1 MTGQLA
7 ASQPYT
13 TRFETTVTGVDGRA
27 VRLETSYFYA
37 ESGGQPSDRGTV
49 GDVPVVDVQVEDGEH
64 VHTLAEAP
72 GFHEGSS
79 VVCEVDWTF
88 RMYCMRAHT
97 ASHVLYG
104 AARRV
109 CDDLGYGGFG
119 IDEEKVR
126 VDLTTS
132 SDVTDE
138 TLVEL
143 ERLTNMAVWESREVG
158 WKSVPLAE
166 LRDDEFVAF
175 NTKTEEGVFEGADE
189 VRVVTVG
196 EGDVVPGEQRES
208 PWDVAACGGTHVRN
222 TREIG
227 PVTLLSRSNPG
238 EGMTRIEFAV
248 GDRGIEHRA
257 AEKQAVLDTGRALDA
272 PPADLADAAARLSG
286 QVEELEESLASA
298 RRQLVAS
305 ALSAA
310 DPVERD
316 GATWLV
322 ATVEGVEAN
331 DCREPLQASAGRDAD
346 VVVAVGESGGTFV
359 AVAAGPDHD
368 ASAVVER
375 VTTDYGGGG
384 GGSGSFAQGGGIDAS
399 SARVARGLGS
409 EGS

>member
-13 TRFETTVTGVDGRA
+13 TRFETTVAGVDGRA
-27 VRLETSYFYA
+27 VRLDTSYFYA

-49 GDVPVVDVQVEDGEH
+49 GGVPVVDVQVEDGEH

-196 EGDVVPGEQRES
+196 EGDVVPGEPRES

-359 AVAAGPDHD
+359 AVAAGPGHD

-375 VTTDYGGGG
+375 VTADYGGGG

>member
-7 ASQPYT
+7 ARQPYT
-13 TRFETTVTGVDGRA
+13 TRFETTVAGVDGRE

-49 GDVPVVDVQVEDGEH
+49 GDVPVVGVQVEDGEH
-64 VHTLAEAP
+64 VHTLAEEP
-72 GFHEGSS
+72 GVREGSS
-79 VVCEVDWTF
+79 VLCEVDWTF

-143 ERLTNMAVWESREVG
+143 ERLTNTAVWESREVG
-158 WKSVPLAE
+158 WKSVPLAD
-166 LRDDEFVAF
+166 LRADEFVAF

-196 EGDVVPGEQRES
+196 EGDVVPGEPRER

-248 GDRGIEHRA
+248 GERGIEHRA
-257 AEKQAVLDTGRALDA
+257 AEKRAVLDTGRSLDA

-286 QVEELEESLASA
+286 RVGELENSLAAA
-298 RRQLVAS
+298 RRQLVVS

-310 DPVERD
+310 DPVERG

-322 ATVEGVEAN
+322 ARVDGVEAN

-368 ASAVVER
+368 ASAVVEA
-375 VTTDYGGGG
+375 VTADYGGGG
-384 GGSGSFAQGGGIDAS
+384 GGSESFAQGGGIDAS
-399 SARVARGLGS
+399 PARVAEGLGN
-409 EGS
+409 EGN

>member
-13 TRFETTVTGVDGRA
+13 TRFETTVTGVDGRE

-49 GDVPVVDVQVEDGEH
+49 GDVPVVDVQHRHGEH
-64 VHTLAEAP
+64 VHTLAEEPA
-72 GFHEGSS
+72 FDEGSA
-79 VVCEVDWTF
+79 VLCEVDWTF

-104 AARRV
+104 AARRL

-143 ERLTNMAVWESREVG
+143 ERLANMAVWESREVG
-158 WKSVPLAE
+158 WKSVPLSE

-196 EGDVVPGEQRES
+196 EGDVVPGEPRER

-238 EGMTRIEFAV
+238 EGMTRVEFAV
-248 GDRGIEHRA
+248 GERGIEHRA
-257 AEKQAVLDTGRALDA
+257 AEKRAVLDAGRELDA
-272 PPADLADAAARLSG
+272 APADLAEAATRLSG
-286 QVEELEESLASA
+286 QVEALESELSSA
-298 RRQLVAS
+298 RRRLVES
-305 ALSAA
+305 ALAAA
-310 DPVERD
+310 DPFERD

-359 AVAAGPDHD
+359 AVASGPEHD
-368 ASAVVER
+368 ASAVVET
-375 VTTDYGGGG
+375 VTADYGGGG

-399 SARVARGLGS
+399 PARVAEGLGGA
-409 EGS
+409 GS